1 MKPIE
6 RLAFYFKLN
15 KIRFSAVEREVG
27 LGNAYLSKQI
37 KNQASIGAD
46 ILEKICIAYPNMNPA
61 WVITGKGEP
70 DINTGTSL
78 KVEDSQIEQTV
89 NVTSEQVRLYRE
101 QIENMNKQIELL
113 RKEIKFQDEM
123 IEMLRNKGNKQ

>member
-15 KIRFSAVEREVG
+15 NIRFSIVEREVG
-27 LGNAYLSKQI
+27 LANAYLSKQI

-46 ILEKICIAYPNMNPA
+46 ILEKICNAYPNINPA

-70 DINTGTSL
+70 ELNPINPEMIAGRESA
-78 KVEDSQIEQTV
+78 QTDMV
-89 NVTSEQVRLYRE
+89 PVEQVQLYRE
-101 QIENMNKQIELL
+101 QIENMAKQIELL
-113 RKEIKFQDEM
+113 RREIKFQDDM
-123 IEMLRNKGNKQ
+123 IKTLRGRSGEK